1 MPKPMCVAVHHGLCI
16 TAFGT
21 VNPCCS
27 SQPFTKI
34 DEIKN
39 ITEHWFSKNT
49 DLQKARDAEW
59 RGDYISECEFCYIKE
74 KKGIMSRK
82 EKMRRWWPEIN
93 EEYTKNNPHD
103 IVHMDISFGNS
114 CNQKCIMCSSR
125 FSSKWLEDDKMLV
138 KEASFIRNEL
148 DAVEK
153 NWSLSYEKID
163 EILALITKET
173 KKVEFK
179 GGEPMYDKR
188 FYYFVENAIK
198 INPDI
203 LFHVCTNGSFFN
215 KKSIDFINNIPKI
228 HIDISI
234 DGIGDMYNWIR
245 GFDYNTIFEN
255 IICFLENCKVDP
267 SINYT
272 TMRYNIDRFEQMYNW
287 IADLSEKYNKK
298 INWYL
303 SQVVTNPKYMSPEYA
318 EKEQI
323 IKAIDQLKYIRNNPR
338 NLKLPIGYNEQ
349 VERMIT
355 FFETKCIPNSL
366 TNKDEILI
374 QKTDEYMKNI
384 RGYDF
389 GINL

>member
-1 MPKPMCVAVHHGLCI
+1 MPKPMCVAIHHGLCI

-27 SQPFTKI
+27 STPFTKI

-39 ITEHWFSKNT
+39 ITEHCFSKDT
-49 DLQKARDAEW
+49 DLQEARNAEW
-59 RGDYISECEFCYIKE
+59 RGDYIPACKFCYLKE
-74 KKGIMSRK
+74 QKGIMSRK
-82 EKMRRWWPEIN
+82 EKMRKWWPLIN

-125 FSSKWLEDDKMLV
+125 FSSKWLEDDKILV
-138 KEASFIRNEL
+138 KEASFIRHPS

-163 EILALITKET
+163 EIISLITKET
-173 KKVEFK
+173 KKIEFK
-179 GGEPMYDKR
+179 GGEAMYDKS
-188 FYYFVENAIK
+188 FFFFIK
-198 INPDI
+198 KQIEQNQVI
-203 LFHVCTNGSFFN
+203 LFRVCTNGFFFN
-215 KKSIDFINNIPKI
+215 KKSVDFINSIPKI
-228 HIDISI
+228 QIDLSV
-234 DGIGDMYNWIR
+234 DGIDDIYTWIR

-255 IICFLENCKVDP
+255 IKYFLENCKVEP

-272 TMRYNIDRFEQMYNW
+272 TMRYNIDKFDQMYNW

-303 SQVVTNPKYMSPEYA
+303 SQVVTTPKYMSPVYA
-318 EKEQI
+318 PKEKI
-323 IKAIDQLKYIRNNPR
+323 VVAIEQLKYIITNPR
-338 NLKLPIGYNEQ
+338 NLKLSLTYYEQ
-349 VERMIT
+349 VQRMIT
-355 FFETKCIPNSL
+355 FFETQCLPAML
-366 TNKDEILI
+366 TNADKVLI
-374 QKTDEYMKNI
+374 QTTDEHMKKI

-389 GINL
+389 GYNL